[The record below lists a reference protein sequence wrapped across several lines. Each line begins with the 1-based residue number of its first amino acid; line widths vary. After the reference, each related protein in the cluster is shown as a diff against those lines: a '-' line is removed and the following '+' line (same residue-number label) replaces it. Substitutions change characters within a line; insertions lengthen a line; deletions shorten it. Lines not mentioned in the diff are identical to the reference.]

1 MEIAAGLRD
10 PHLTRS
16 KFIRLVERLGAVTA
30 AEGLTGDV
38 ALLERRA
45 SLVQLLGR
53 LAKVFPEGPPPPP
66 PELSPEEQERESAR
80 IIEELVARFSA
91 GAPADPGYVTAGWP
105 AA

>member
-53 LAKVFPEGPPPPP
+53 LAKVFPRARRPRLPNSRPR
-66 PELSPEEQERESAR
+66 SRSAR
-80 IIEELVARFSA
+80 ARGSSRSLSRASAQGRRPILV
-91 GAPADPGYVTAGWP
+91 T
-105 AA
+105 